1 MVTHSVQ
8 NGRDHEPALCAGVTD
23 ADEPLRA
30 TRIADGGVGISRT
43 VPSTRHR
50 RGPWLRDRVSMN
62 DRDWPNLS
70 PTYRSHSV
78 KHEPELHTVI
88 GRDDLSSRAALAP
101 QRHFRRSLRRV

>member
-1 MVTHSVQ
+1 
-8 NGRDHEPALCAGVTD
+8 
-23 ADEPLRA
+23 
-30 TRIADGGVGISRT
+30 
-43 VPSTRHR
+43 
-50 RGPWLRDRVSMN
+50 MN